1 MIILLHIIATSQPLG
16 FHLNL
21 HVFFSNVKHFK
32 DLKSYLKEHKHLFL
46 KRQS

>member
-21 HVFFSNVKHFK
+21 HAYFSNIKHFK
-32 DLKSYLKEHKHLFL
+32 DLKNYLKEHQHLSL